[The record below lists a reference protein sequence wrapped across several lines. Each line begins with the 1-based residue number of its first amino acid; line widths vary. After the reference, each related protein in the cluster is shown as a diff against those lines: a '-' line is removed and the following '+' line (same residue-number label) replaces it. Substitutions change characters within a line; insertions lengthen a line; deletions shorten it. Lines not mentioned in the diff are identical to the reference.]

1 MKEIPTMG
9 TARCEKT
16 NFSEQ
21 AQRCISVAK
30 GIAMKENADARLDSL
45 HIVLAAI
52 REVPEAARSTF
63 EKAGYQWAEVQNACP
78 KPDANEPAALDQ
90 RQMALVGPLKEI
102 VARLHPAE
110 KHDDEN
116 NPPKIEVEEFLTLT
130 LKNPSTRLRQFLRR
144 VRNNTTS
151 EDKKAAK
158 QSEKPFGSFREYL
171 VAKKQIWVI
180 RRRAWDLGE
189 RCSGSDVG
197 IDKTSRDQKRRDAML
212 DKAADLEKYAVQRAR
227 VSRPKILPLQEIAA
241 EHKLSSLETDLF
253 EVLLLHELY
262 GCLGPFDGSLC
273 VRELAQIMG
282 AESFP
287 QNCRVVKQA
296 LTSLIGEKLVE
307 LIGSDNESCTLSSRL
322 HLTPSSLDMVLSYLD
337 TDVIN
342 DADVAAAR
350 RWLHSSPSWP
360 A

>member
-1 MKEIPTMG
+1 
-9 TARCEKT
+9 
-16 NFSEQ
+16 
-21 AQRCISVAK
+21 
-30 GIAMKENADARLDSL
+30 
-45 HIVLAAI
+45 
-52 REVPEAARSTF
+52 
-63 EKAGYQWAEVQNACP
+63 
-78 KPDANEPAALDQ
+78 
-90 RQMALVGPLKEI
+90 
-102 VARLHPAE
+102 
-110 KHDDEN
+110 
-116 NPPKIEVEEFLTLT
+116 
-130 LKNPSTRLRQFLRR
+130 
-144 VRNNTTS
+144 
-151 EDKKAAK
+151 
-158 QSEKPFGSFREYL
+158 
-171 VAKKQIWVI
+171 
-180 RRRAWDLGE
+180 
-189 RCSGSDVG
+189 
-197 IDKTSRDQKRRDAML
+197 ML

-337 TDVIN
+337 TDVIS
-342 DADVAAAR
+342 DADVAAGR
-350 RWLHSSPSWP
+350 RWLHSSADWL